1 MFYKNV
7 KQIKA
12 HLDCFISSWYN
23 LLVMSKKK
31 KIYIILF
38 SLLVLVCL
46 FGFIWS
52 FTVTKDIRKSQKKGE
67 KKGEQSQVATVKN
80 LILTETKD
88 GAIYWELYAQKGSYN
103 SQTGDVIL
111 TNATGNFYDE
121 NNKVVLSFES
131 DLGTYDE
138 KTKVI
143 VLRGHTFI
151 VAHDGSAI
159 KADEIVWKGSDEDII
174 AKGNV
179 IVNRNKDFIS
189 TANRARFN
197 SELTFFEITGDT
209 QTNVYSTDD
218 DTPQQLNDETINVTG
233 GEE

>member
-7 KQIKA
+7 KQNIPV
-12 HLDCFISSWYN
+12 LDCFISSWYN

-38 SLLVLVCL
+38 SLLVLICL

-52 FTVTKDIRKSQKKGE
+52 FTVTKDIRKSQKKG
-67 KKGEQSQVATVKN
+67 GEEANTKSQVATVKN

-88 GAIYWELYAQKGSYN
+88 GAIYWELYAQKGSYD
-103 SQTGDVIL
+103 SQTGNVIL

-151 VAHDGSAI
+151 VAHDGSSI
-159 KADEIVWKGSDEDII
+159 KADEIVWRGSDEDIL

-179 IVNRNKDFIS
+179 IVNRNTDFIS
-189 TANRARFN
+189 TANAARFN
-197 SELTFFEITGDT
+197 SELTFFEISGDT
-209 QTNVYSTDD
+209 QTNVYSTDS
-218 DTPQQLNDETINVTG
+218 DTPQKLIEQT
-233 GEE
+233 GEEE

>member
-1 MFYKNV
+1 MVQFACYV
-7 KQIKA
+7 KKE
-12 HLDCFISSWYN
+12 
-23 LLVMSKKK
+23 
-31 KIYIILF
+31 
-38 SLLVLVCL
+38 
-46 FGFIWS
+46 
-52 FTVTKDIRKSQKKGE
+52 KDIYNSLFAVGFNMSFWFYLVIYGNKRHKKEPEKGGE
-67 KKGEQSQVATVKN
+67 EANTKSQVATVKN

-88 GAIYWELYAQKGSYN
+88 GAIYWELYAQKGSYD

-151 VAHDGSAI
+151 VAHDGSSI
-159 KADEIVWKGSDEDII
+159 KADEIVWKGSDEDIL

-179 IVNRNKDFIS
+179 IVNRNTDFIS
-189 TANRARFN
+189 TANAARFN
-197 SELTFFEITGDT
+197 SELTFFEISGDT
-209 QTNVYSTDD
+209 QTNVYSTDS
-218 DTPQQLNDETINVTG
+218 DTPQKLIEQT
-233 GEE
+233 GEEE

>member
-38 SLLVLVCL
+38 SLLVLICL

-52 FTVTKDIRKSQKKGE
+52 FTVTKDIRKSQKKG
-67 KKGEQSQVATVKN
+67 GEEANTKSQVATVKN

-88 GAIYWELYAQKGSYN
+88 GAIYWELYAQKGSYD

-151 VAHDGSAI
+151 VAHDGSSI
-159 KADEIVWKGSDEDII
+159 KADEIVWRGSDEDIL

-179 IVNRNKDFIS
+179 IVNRNSDFIS
-189 TANRARFN
+189 TANAARFN
-197 SELTFFEITGDT
+197 SELTFFEISGDT
-209 QTNVYSTDD
+209 QTNVYSTDS
-218 DTPQQLNDETINVTG
+218 DTPQKLIEQT
-233 GEE
+233 GEEE

>member
-1 MFYKNV
+1 
-7 KQIKA
+7 
-12 HLDCFISSWYN
+12 
-23 LLVMSKKK
+23 MSKKK

-38 SLLVLVCL
+38 SLLVLICL

-52 FTVTKDIRKSQKKGE
+52 FTVTKDIRKSQKKG
-67 KKGEQSQVATVKN
+67 GEEANTKSQVATVKN

-88 GAIYWELYAQKGSYN
+88 GAIYWELYAQKGSYD

-151 VAHDGSAI
+151 VAHDGSSI
-159 KADEIVWKGSDEDII
+159 KADEIVWKGSDEDIL

-179 IVNRNKDFIS
+179 IVNRNTDFIS
-189 TANRARFN
+189 TANAARFN
-197 SELTFFEITGDT
+197 SELTFFEISGDT
-209 QTNVYSTDD
+209 QTNVYSTDS
-218 DTPQQLNDETINVTG
+218 DTPQKLIEQT
-233 GEE
+233 GEEE

>member
-1 MFYKNV
+1 M
-7 KQIKA
+7 
-12 HLDCFISSWYN
+12 
-23 LLVMSKKK
+23 
-31 KIYIILF
+31 
-38 SLLVLVCL
+38 VLICL

-52 FTVTKDIRKSQKKGE
+52 FTVTKDIRKSQKKG
-67 KKGEQSQVATVKN
+67 GEEANTKSQVATVKN

-88 GAIYWELYAQKGSYN
+88 GAIYWELYAQKGSYD

-151 VAHDGSAI
+151 VAHDGSSI
-159 KADEIVWKGSDEDII
+159 KADEIVWRGSDEDIL

-179 IVNRNKDFIS
+179 IVNRNTDFIS
-189 TANRARFN
+189 TANAARFN
-197 SELTFFEITGDT
+197 SELTFFEISGDT
-209 QTNVYSTDD
+209 QTNVYSTDS
-218 DTPQQLNDETINVTG
+218 DTPQKLIEQT
-233 GEE
+233 GEEE

>member
-1 MFYKNV
+1 
-7 KQIKA
+7 
-12 HLDCFISSWYN
+12 
-23 LLVMSKKK
+23 MSKKK

-38 SLLVLVCL
+38 SLLVLICL

-52 FTVTKDIRKSQKKGE
+52 FTVTKDIRKSQKKG
-67 KKGEQSQVATVKN
+67 GEEANTKSQVATVKN

-88 GAIYWELYAQKGSYN
+88 GAIYWELYAQKGSYD

-138 KTKVI
+138 KTKII

-151 VAHDGSAI
+151 VAHDGSSI
-159 KADEIVWKGSDEDII
+159 KADEIVWKGSDEDIL

-179 IVNRNKDFIS
+179 IVNRNTDFIS
-189 TANRARFN
+189 TANAARFN
-197 SELTFFEITGDT
+197 SELTFFEISGDT
-209 QTNVYSTDD
+209 QTNVYSTDS
-218 DTPQQLNDETINVTG
+218 DTPQKLIEQT
-233 GEE
+233 GEEE

>member
-7 KQIKA
+7 KQNIPV
-12 HLDCFISSWYN
+12 LDCFISSCYN
-23 LLVMSKKK
+23 LLVISKKK

-38 SLLVLVCL
+38 SLLVLICL

-52 FTVTKDIRKSQKKGE
+52 FTVTKDIRKSQKKG
-67 KKGEQSQVATVKN
+67 GEEANTKSQVATVKN

-88 GAIYWELYAQKGSYN
+88 GAIYWELYAQKGSYD

-151 VAHDGSAI
+151 VAHDGSSI
-159 KADEIVWKGSDEDII
+159 KADEIVWKGSDEDIL

-179 IVNRNKDFIS
+179 IVNRNTDFIS
-189 TANRARFN
+189 TANAARFN
-197 SELTFFEITGDT
+197 SELTFFEISGDT
-209 QTNVYSTDD
+209 QTNVYSTDS
-218 DTPQQLNDETINVTG
+218 DTPQKLIEQT
-233 GEE
+233 GEEE

>member
-1 MFYKNV
+1 
-7 KQIKA
+7 
-12 HLDCFISSWYN
+12 
-23 LLVMSKKK
+23 MSKKK

-38 SLLVLVCL
+38 SLLVLICL

-52 FTVTKDIRKSQKKGE
+52 FTVTKDIRKSQKKG
-67 KKGEQSQVATVKN
+67 GEEANTKSQVATVKN

-88 GAIYWELYAQKGSYN
+88 GAIYWELYAQKGSYD

-151 VAHDGSAI
+151 VAHDGSSI
-159 KADEIVWKGSDEDII
+159 KADEIVWRGSDEDIL

-179 IVNRNKDFIS
+179 IVNRNTDFIS
-189 TANRARFN
+189 TANAARFN
-197 SELTFFEITGDT
+197 SELTFFEISGDT
-209 QTNVYSTDD
+209 QTNVYSTDS
-218 DTPQQLNDETINVTG
+218 DTPQKLIEQT
-233 GEE
+233 GEEE